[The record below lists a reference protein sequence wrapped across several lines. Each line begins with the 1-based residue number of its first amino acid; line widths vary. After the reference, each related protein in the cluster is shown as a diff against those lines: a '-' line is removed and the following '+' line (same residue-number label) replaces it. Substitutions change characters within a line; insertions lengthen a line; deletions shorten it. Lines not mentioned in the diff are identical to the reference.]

1 MEDHAMSDALEAA
14 FVAEFEQLTKQT
26 QRLVLSMTPLE
37 DWCLLCQVQLAC
49 RHPEN
54 TGPTR
59 AIAERIA
66 RQFQRQIAHSGALAI
81 VAERGWHKEFD
92 Q

>member
-1 MEDHAMSDALEAA
+1 MSDDLEAA
-14 FVAEFEQLTKQT
+14 FVAEFERLTKAT
-26 QRLVLSMTPLE
+26 QRLALSMTPLE
-37 DWCLLCQVQLAC
+37 AWCLLCHVQLAC

-59 AIAERIA
+59 DIAIKIA
-66 RQFQRQIAHSGALAI
+66 RQFQQRIAPDGALAI
-81 VAERGWHKEFD
+81 VAEQGWHQEFD

>member
-1 MEDHAMSDALEAA
+1 MSDDLEAA
-14 FVAEFEQLTKQT
+14 FVAEFEELAQRTH
-26 QRLVLSMTPLE
+26 RLVLSVTPLE
-37 DWCLLCQVQLAC
+37 AWALLCQVQLAC

-59 AIAERIA
+59 AIAVRIA
-66 RQFQRQIAHSGALAI
+66 RQFQSQIAPDGALAI
-81 VAERGWHKEFD
+81 VAERGWSKEFD

>member
-1 MEDHAMSDALEAA
+1 MSDDLEAA
-14 FVAEFEQLTKQT
+14 FAAEFRELVERTH
-26 QRLVLSMTPLE
+26 RLVLSLTPLE
-37 DWCLLCQVQLAC
+37 AWALLSQVQLAC

-59 AIAERIA
+59 AIAVQIA
-66 RQFQRQIAHSGALAI
+66 RQFQRQIAGEGALAR
-81 VAERGWHKEFD
+81 VAEEGWHTEFD

>member
-1 MEDHAMSDALEAA
+1 MSDDLEAA
-14 FVAEFEQLTKQT
+14 FVAEFAALTKQT
-26 QRLVLSMTPLE
+26 QRLILSMTPIE
-37 DWCLLCQVQLAC
+37 AWCLLCQVQLAC

-59 AIAERIA
+59 DIAIRIA
-66 RQFQRQIAHSGALAI
+66 RQIQRQIAHAGALAI
-81 VAERGWHKEFD
+81 VAEQGWNEENN

>member
-1 MEDHAMSDALEAA
+1 MSDNLEAA
-14 FVAEFEQLTKQT
+14 FVAEFDALCNSTHT
-26 QRLVLSMTPLE
+26 LVFSCSPLE
-37 DWCLLCQVQLAC
+37 AWALLCQVQLAC

-59 AIAERIA
+59 DVAVRIA
-66 RQFQRQIAHSGALAI
+66 RGFQRQIATTPALAI
-81 VAERGWHKEFD
+81 VAECGWSKEFD

>member
-1 MEDHAMSDALEAA
+1 MSDDLESTFIAEFDGLCNSTRMLVFTMSSLEAWA
-14 FVAEFEQLTKQT
+14 L
-26 QRLVLSMTPLE
+26 LSH
-37 DWCLLCQVQLAC
+37 VQLAC

-59 AIAERIA
+59 AIAVRIA
-66 RQFQRQIAHSGALAI
+66 RQMQRQIAPDGALAI
-81 VAERGWHKEFD
+81 VAEQGWHKEFD

>member
-1 MEDHAMSDALEAA
+1 MSDDLEAA
-14 FVAEFEQLTKQT
+14 FVAEFAALTKQT

-37 DWCLLCQVQLAC
+37 AWCLLACVQLAC

-59 AIAERIA
+59 DIAVRIA
-66 RQFQRQIAHSGALAI
+66 RQFQQRIAGEGALAI
-81 VAERGWHKEFD
+81 VAEQGWHTEFD

>member
-1 MEDHAMSDALEAA
+1 MNDDLETA
-14 FVAEFEQLTKQT
+14 FVAEFELLTKQA
-26 QRLVLSMTPLE
+26 QRLVISMTPIE
-37 DWCLLCQVQLAC
+37 AWCLLCQVQLAC

-59 AIAERIA
+59 DIAIKIA
-66 RQFQRQIAHSGALAI
+66 RQFQQRIASSGALAI

-92 Q
+92 

>member
-1 MEDHAMSDALEAA
+1 MNDALEAA

-26 QRLVLSMTPLE
+26 QRLVLSMTPLGA
-37 DWCLLCQVQLAC
+37 WCLLCQVQLAC

-59 AIAERIA
+59 DIAVRIA
-66 RQFQRQIAHSGALAI
+66 RQFQQRIAGQGALAI

>member
-1 MEDHAMSDALEAA
+1 MSDALEAA
-14 FVAEFEQLTKQT
+14 FVAEFAALTKQT

-37 DWCLLCQVQLAC
+37 AWCLLACVQLAC
-49 RHPEN
+49 RHPDN

-66 RQFQRQIAHSGALAI
+66 RQFQQRIAGQGALAI
-81 VAERGWHKEFD
+81 VAERGWHTEFD